1 MINEL
6 IFAGLIGE
14 LPSCV
19 KKKKKEHVK
28 INPTR
33 YKLILLSQ
41 QLHNKLNNYCKEGGV
56 FVSF

>member
-19 KKKKKEHVK
+19 KKKKKKVARK
-28 INPTR
+28 
-33 YKLILLSQ
+33 
-41 QLHNKLNNYCKEGGV
+41 NKSDSL
-56 FVSF
+56 

>member
-19 KKKKKEHVK
+19 KKKKKGARK
-28 INPTR
+28 
-33 YKLILLSQ
+33 
-41 QLHNKLNNYCKEGGV
+41 NKSDSL
-56 FVSF
+56 

>member
-19 KKKKKEHVK
+19 KKKKVARK
-28 INPTR
+28 
-33 YKLILLSQ
+33 
-41 QLHNKLNNYCKEGGV
+41 NKSDSL
-56 FVSF
+56 